1 MKLAVFT
8 PLNPARSGISD
19 YSETLLPELAK
30 HARVEAFVDGSYE
43 PEGFG
48 LEVDIPVRDHRE
60 FDPAAFDQTLY
71 QFGNNPYHVYIYDQA
86 QRHPG
91 VALMHE
97 FNMHHLFADATIKR
111 ADWDGY
117 INGVSYEG
125 SEADLEYAQR
135 VRALEVGPDY
145 EGLPMNK
152 RILEASKAAIVHS
165 RFMAG
170 KLRENAPELPIVQ
183 IPHGAWI
190 PEVNR
195 HEFRDKLGLDES
207 NTLIG
212 VFGFLKPYKRI
223 RESLRA
229 MRRLVRVEPRARM
242 ILVGEEHSDF
252 PVTRIIDDM
261 GLASHVRVLGYTPIE
276 DFVQY
281 MGACD
286 ICLNLRYPTVGE
298 TSGTLLRALGLGR
311 AAIVSD
317 VGSFSDFP
325 DEVCLKVPVGG
336 GEVDLLFEY
345 LNLLVTK
352 PDVRRSFGAAA
363 RQWVAEQC
371 DWASIGKRFVQA
383 LEDPAAAAA
392 KDSVSHSP
400 SRSGGGEGAQANL
413 SATDPSAEERRP
425 EEPITDH
432 SAPAESPADSAADSP
447 EPSAADALA
456 ADIRAWCHDRPDD
469 AGYVE
474 THLTRLVKTL
484 EMTPPGDREDS
495 VLEMGAYMHVTP
507 ALSTNLGYGEVRGCY
522 LGPVGEVDRRCV
534 TNASGDVFEC
544 EVDLFNAETDAYP
557 YPDARFTTVLCCEL
571 LEHLYED
578 PMHLMSEV
586 NRILKPGGR
595 LLLSTP
601 NTCSLRAVQAA
612 LLGYHPGLFHHY
624 VIPNEKGERDPR
636 HAREYAP
643 RDVQELFQAS
653 GFEVERMET
662 GAYLDRPSMEYDWI
676 RRLLDKYELPQNLRE
691 DSVFALGR
699 KVGPVQVRYP
709 AGLYVDGH

>member
-30 HARVEAFVDGSYE
+30 HARIEAFVDGSYE

-48 LEVDIPVRDHRE
+48 PGVDIPIRDHRE
-60 FDPAAFDQTLY
+60 FNPAEFDETLY

-86 QRHPG
+86 LRHPG

-97 FNMHHLFADATIKR
+97 FNMHHLFADVTIKR
-111 ADWDGY
+111 DDWDGY
-117 INGVSYEG
+117 MAGVAYEG
-125 SEADLEYAQR
+125 DEADVEYSLR
-135 VRALEVGPDY
+135 VRELEVGPDY
-145 EGLPMNK
+145 EGLPMNR
-152 RILEASKAAIVHS
+152 RILEASKAALVHS

-170 KLRENAPELPIVQ
+170 KLRENAPNLPIVQ

-195 HEFRDKLGLDES
+195 HQFRDKLGLDET
-207 NTLIG
+207 NPLIG

-223 RESLRA
+223 RESLQA

-242 ILVGEEHSDF
+242 ILVGEEHPEF
-252 PVTRIIDDM
+252 PVTRMIDDM
-261 GLASHVRVLGYTPIE
+261 GLAAHVRVLGYTPIE

-325 DEVCLKVPVGG
+325 DEICLKVPVEG

-352 PDVRRSFGAAA
+352 PEVRRALGAAA

-371 DWASIGKRFVQA
+371 DWASVGKRFVEA
-383 LEDPAAAAA
+383 LKDPVAAAARVEFTVAPSPAAAQEGSRSDTQTE
-392 KDSVSHSP
+392 DSVDVV
-400 SRSGGGEGAQANL
+400 ANPPADE
-413 SATDPSAEERRP
+413 SAATKTVAAAS
-425 EEPITDH
+425 EPIPT
-432 SAPAESPADSAADSP
+432 EK
-447 EPSAADALA
+447 LA

-469 AGYVE
+469 ATYVE

-484 EMTPPGDREDS
+484 EMTPPGGPEDA

-522 LGPVGEVDRRCV
+522 LGPVGEIDHRRV
-534 TNASGDVFEC
+534 TTSSGGVFEC

-557 YPDARFTTVLCCEL
+557 YPDERFTTVLCCEL

-586 NRILKPGGR
+586 NRILKPGGW

-643 RDVQELFQAS
+643 RDVQALFQAA

-662 GAYLDRPSMEYDWI
+662 GAYLDRSSMEYDWI

-699 KVGPVQVRYP
+699 KTGPVQARYP
-709 AGLYVDGH
+709 AALYAGGH